1 MSEVARHY
9 EALLASI
16 YSWTLGNFDERV
28 SASESLF
35 RSLFESA
42 SCGGPLA
49 LDLGCGTG
57 VQTLALS
64 RLGYRVQ
71 GFDFSATILEE
82 YRDRTRSVH
91 AEASV
96 GDISSVSFGSGF
108 DAAVCM
114 GDTIAHLPSWGA
126 VASTFRAVHAALRVG
141 GGFVL
146 ATRDHTH
153 VYEGDARFLLI
164 RADATQSLTCFVED
178 AGPQHLRVTDILH
191 EVDGSPPMRVSS
203 YAKLR
208 VGPASLARALAAAS
222 LNVRETRALPGGV
235 HVLFAVKEGP

>member
-28 SASESLF
+28 SASETLFGSLLE
-35 RSLFESA
+35 RGSVR
-42 SCGGPLA
+42 GPRA

-57 VQTLALS
+57 VQTLALA
-64 RLGYRVQ
+64 RLGYRVR
-71 GFDFSATILEE
+71 GIDFSETILEE
-82 YRDRTRSVH
+82 YRERTRAVD

-96 GDISSVSFGSGF
+96 GDISSVSLGSGF

-114 GDTIAHLPSWGA
+114 GDTVAHLPSWEA
-126 VASTFRAVHAALRVG
+126 VASTFRGVHGALRVG
-141 GGFVL
+141 GGFVV

-178 AGPQHLRVTDILH
+178 AGAHIRVTDILH
-191 EVDGSPPMRVSS
+191 VAGGSPPMQVSS
-203 YAKLR
+203 YSKLR
-208 VGPASLARALAAAS
+208 IGPASLARELAAAS
-222 LNVRETRALPGGV
+222 LTVRETRALPGGV
-235 HVLFAVKEGP
+235 HVLFAVKDER